1 MLAAVVLRHFA
12 AGPAICGVEAALPTA
27 TAASAAGAILIHASL
42 SFLGLGVPP
51 PAVSWGRM
59 IGSDARAYFLKA
71 PWMAIFPGAALS
83 LTIFAFNVLGDA
95 LRDQLDPRLRGR

>member
-1 MLAAVVLRHFA
+1 LLRHVLVNLI
-12 AGPAICGVEAALPTA
+12 PLIIVMVSIAIG
-27 TAASAAGAILIHASL
+27 GAILIEAGL

-59 IGSDARAYFLKA
+59 IGSDSRAYFSHA
-71 PWMAIFPGAALS
+71 PWLAVFPGIALS

-95 LRDQLDPRLRGR
+95 LRDQLDPRLRGQR